1 MNVYDKW
8 HGLDC
13 LTPLRLFVIRPH
25 PLFWSLKSDSI
36 IMLDILPYDLRLDT
50 RITTHELPISALR
63 LTLPSPPS
71 FWNARHT
78 CLLTLTL
85 HITMILHLHKS
96 EPIKSVHC
104 ACEHDVCWADLHPS
118 PRVSR
123 RSFWTLRGTWK
134 FLVNLWIL
142 PNMGNM
148 AVLRRAKGYVF
159 KWAPNPALADPCG
172 PPFSNLTVYL
182 QKPENFKSRI

>member
-1 MNVYDKW
+1 MHVSLLLWY
-8 HGLDC
+8 LYVPSTC
-13 LTPLRLFVIRPH
+13 ISLLPH
-25 PLFWSLKSDSI
+25 
-36 IMLDILPYDLRLDT
+36 
-50 RITTHELPISALR
+50 
-63 LTLPSPPS
+63 S

-142 PNMGNM
+142 PNMGHM
-148 AVLRRAKGYVF
+148 PALRMAKGYVF

-172 PPFSNLTVYL
+172 PPFSNLAFIYRNRKIWKVASSFQLLY
-182 QKPENFKSRI
+182 KV